1 MDRWMDAL
9 MWYDGDNVDDDGD
22 DDDDE
27 KRCRCHSCHWHSL
40 KFEVQ

>member
-22 DDDDE
+22 DDDE
-27 KRCRCHSCHWHSL
+27 KCCRCHSCHWHSL